1 MYSILPFMEDLA
13 VNLYIVFIDI
23 EWASYM
29 ALVVENAPAN
39 AGDIRDRVRF
49 LGREDPL
56 ERGTEPTSVI
66 LPGESHRQR
75 SLMSY
80 SAKSHKESDTTEVT

>member
-13 VNLYIVFIDI
+13 VNLYIVFIDR

-80 SAKSHKESDTTEVT
+80 SVKSHKESDTTEVT